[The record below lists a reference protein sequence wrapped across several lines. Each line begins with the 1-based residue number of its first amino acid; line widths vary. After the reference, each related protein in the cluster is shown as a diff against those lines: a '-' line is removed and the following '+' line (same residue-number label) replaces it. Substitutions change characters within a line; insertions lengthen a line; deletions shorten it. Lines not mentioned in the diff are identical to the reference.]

1 MTPEK
6 LKSPSRRADAA
17 RNREKILAAAREAF
31 ADPEV
36 EVSMAEVAR
45 RAGVGMA
52 TLYRNFPG
60 RRELLEALYVEVVDG
75 ILAAAEAGEGE
86 PAGERLTAWLLQFLD
101 FSTAKRQLVAELLSV
116 DEDSRAV
123 FNQNRARVLAAGEP
137 LLAAAQA
144 SGEVR
149 AELSLAQVLELVIA
163 VGKIRGEKEFVE
175 PILAATLDGLRPPD

>member
-1 MTPEK
+1 VALSETP
-6 LKSPSRRADAA
+6 RRADAA

-31 ADPEV
+31 ADPHA

-60 RRELLEALYVEVVDG
+60 RRELLEALYVEVIDS
-75 ILAAAEAGEGE
+75 ILAAAEAGEGD
-86 PAGERLTAWLLQFLD
+86 PAGQRLRAWLRQFLD
-101 FSTAKRQLVAELLSV
+101 FSTAKRQLVAELLAV
-116 DEDSRAV
+116 DEDSRSV

-144 SGEVR
+144 SGEAR
-149 AELSLAQVLELVIA
+149 ADLTLAQVLELIIA
-163 VGKIRGEKEFVE
+163 VGKIHGDEAFVE
-175 PILAATLDGLRPPD
+175 PILAAMLDGVAPPT